1 MPLHEQIIPY
11 LETAGLYHLARLNS
25 QWFWIDEPLLSAF
38 VERWRPETHT
48 FHMPFGECTITLQ
61 DVAYQLGLPI
71 DGEAV
76 SGCLTD
82 FENLMENG
90 RPAWEWFRELFSE
103 LPPPNKVK
111 QMTVHF
117 TWFHE
122 RFRVPPANASEE
134 IVRIYARAYIMMLL
148 SSQLFADK
156 NANQVHLRW
165 LPYLASM
172 EDLGRY
178 SWGSA
183 ALAWLY
189 RCLCHGTNRNVVNL
203 AGPLQL
209 LQSWIFWRF
218 PSLRPSGFDVFE
230 FLLASRWA
238 TYLPTTDA
246 GDQRVVSARLC
257 LDRFHDR
264 DFMWEPYSAP
274 DVVAVV
280 HPDILIEEHRR
291 LWMAVTSLIYFA
303 AIEWHQVDI
312 EWYRSSAEFSIS
324 LSLL

>member
-25 QWFWIDEPLLSAF
+25 QWFWIDEPL
-38 VERWRPETHT
+38 
-48 FHMPFGECTITLQ
+48 

-90 RPAWEWFRELFSE
+90 RPAWEWFRELF
-103 LPPPNKVK
+103 
-111 QMTVHF
+111 T
-117 TWFHE
+117 
-122 RFRVPPANASEE
+122 NASEE

-230 FLLASRWA
+230 FLLASR
-238 TYLPTTDA
+238 YGL
-246 GDQRVVSARLC
+246 LFC
-257 LDRFHDR
+257 
-264 DFMWEPYSAP
+264 
-274 DVVAVV
+274 
-280 HPDILIEEHRR
+280 
-291 LWMAVTSLIYFA
+291 
-303 AIEWHQVDI
+303 VDNI
-312 EWYRSSAEFSIS
+312 FNLMCCHS
-324 LSLL
+324 